1 MIDGTIFVE
10 LIPMKQKY
18 TLFILLLGFFALVI
32 SPPCVFARSK
42 NLIPDSL
49 QVIHFQ
55 VNNICFDMQR
65 VEGGVFVMGGTP
77 EQHKEKISTDL
88 PTHTVSLDAYY
99 IASTEVTQALWNAVM
114 INALEILVNSPNGT
128 MMGMDSV
135 ASPELDGIRNDSGK
149 YSRYVSRINRMEL
162 APDSAISPQFKM
174 VSVIKPEFMI
184 TVIPRDMAMINATPN
199 RSDAP
204 RTKPSMS
211 SCSRIRVATP
221 TIMPATRNSPDSSV
235 KYQPSVGKKVMPKS
249 LNGITE

>member
-1 MIDGTIFVE
+1 MCIR
-10 LIPMKQKY
+10 
-18 TLFILLLGFFALVI
+18 LLGLLYSNAPAARKAMVNTNTITTSLMTYLSQRSYGIWATARPPMTTALV
-32 SPPCVFARSK
+32 
-42 NLIPDSL
+42 
-49 QVIHFQ
+49 
-55 VNNICFDMQR
+55 
-65 VEGGVFVMGGTP
+65 GVSRFTRP
-77 EQHKEKISTDL
+77 E
-88 PTHTVSLDAYY
+88 
-99 IASTEVTQALWNAVM
+99 ALWNAVM
-114 INALEILVNSPNGT
+114 INALEILVNSPKGT
-128 MMGMDSV
+128 MMGMDNV
-135 ASPELDGIRNDSGK
+135 ASPELDGIKNDSGK
-149 YSRYVSRINRMEL
+149 YNRYVSRINRMEL

-221 TIMPATRNSPDSSV
+221 TIIPATRNSPDSSV